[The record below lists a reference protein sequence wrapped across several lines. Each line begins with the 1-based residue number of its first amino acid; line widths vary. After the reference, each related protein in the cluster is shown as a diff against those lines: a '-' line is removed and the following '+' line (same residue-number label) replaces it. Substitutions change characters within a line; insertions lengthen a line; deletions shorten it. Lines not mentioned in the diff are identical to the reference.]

1 MLKLPNPMTRNLR
14 IAHRKVCRV
23 LYRTVLPV
31 LLLLMCGQV
40 NAQTVKAVI
49 NPTGGTSAADGIK
62 VEIYSDGGIKVT
74 RNGLTESYSHTD
86 STTGLRAFF
95 DFKST
100 SHLLDGANLK
110 SPSICYISPVSG
122 TGTSADPY
130 KVHIIGT
137 IQDKY
142 YGGAG
147 QTGTVTCIVSYIQ
160 NSNYFFMD
168 FIMHM
173 PNTSFGTSALFYLSE
188 QSLMGAAS
196 GADPDEVSQCG
207 YGFVSADGKSVGILR
222 DVACSGAPEAPRSH
236 VYRTYN
242 QFDSWEASIP
252 DNRFYVND
260 NGYFPG
266 NVVATGVDGRG
277 RSLAVMRSLG
287 AIYSD
292 AYSPDPPNIKT
303 FRILSGYGTTAT
315 EFDGLTTVK
324 DSFPVTGF
332 SATPIKVQ
340 FTSAAL
346 SGNEGNTADGEQVA
360 QGLTLNVSGGKL
372 GAPTYVLVQY
382 DPTATFAHPAAV
394 NTDFKLVQEAVLVP
408 AGDYT
413 TAKNVAITNLHVI
426 GNDQLQ
432 YSRSLHLK
440 LVATCASLIN
450 INGTSECDY
459 TIVDDEPRTMVLS
472 MDSTQILE
480 GNTTKARVKLSSGV
494 TCPEDINITFSR
506 LATSTAGDTDFVTP
520 ASILIPANASG
531 SADFIIQAK
540 SDKALEN
547 TEKLTLKFQG
557 TILGITV
564 TGQSDLLIQDSTYY
578 NAAYAQIQGDFS
590 PTASRPIPEGYTG
603 NLMLHL
609 PTGVTTEVP
618 ITIQSITEDNA
629 STADDG
635 IDYSLDIFGGTVYS
649 IPAGSTSVLVPF
661 SALADKLI
669 EGPTPEFVRLAVIS
683 LDNVGTKRSY
693 PYTGADIPITDMDY
707 STGMKVV
714 IAPTTI
720 KEGDAGATITV
731 ALPGGIATSYP
742 IAVALSRGLGSKAQ
756 MSDLTNASY
765 LPTSVTIGLNKKS
778 VNVATK
784 LLAKVDNILENDE
797 ILYIVTKPTG
807 FTTDS
812 SIITIVDSTGLI
824 PGNKDMNLQLVT
836 STLSEGAS
844 SDIKISLV
852 NPAITAEDPIVVMLT
867 PDAASVASGTDFNP
881 AASVTLPALTNS
893 YTATSALTA
902 VTDNILE
909 ADEAFTLLGTST
921 SISGLNIPSFGGLI
935 QDITGTNPANK
946 IITITPS
953 VTAMDEGG
961 TGYGFTFSLPAG
973 ITTEVPI
980 VITPALM
987 AASTASSA
995 DYTLDSTTLTLDKT
1009 NNHSTWSGV
1018 TITDD
1023 NTNEGDETL
1032 ILGGSAAST
1041 AITGLQVN
1049 QAATVTIKDKAV
1061 VVGNLI
1067 ITSDTTTITEG
1078 GAGANITIK
1087 LPGGATTSTPIS
1099 ITASRGL
1106 SSQAT
1111 SGYTGLPQ
1119 TVSLV
1124 GSSIVLSP
1132 VSASADNIV
1141 GDDETL
1147 VVYIDAA
1154 GYPKDSVVLQIK
1166 DATAAS
1172 KRKITFTAQPTSQ
1185 GTHVLEGNT
1194 YTVRASFPAGVLPY
1208 KAVSL
1213 SVGASVNSTAASTD
1227 YTGVPTVVTIDP
1239 TTGYQDFTLTAST
1252 DNILESTE
1260 LLRII
1265 GTVTNMSG
1273 VTTDSLDVFID
1284 DSTILN
1290 TTKAKLKITFDST
1303 SIHKGSFTRVTVG
1316 YADPTVT
1323 STQSLSINVAP
1334 DASSTADITN
1344 YSGIPTVVTL
1354 PKDSNFVT
1362 FFLNVPD
1369 NFKIEGTTI
1378 LQFAASATGYTVATV
1393 PPLYILDKTAAAIKL
1408 IKISDAGEPSTNG
1421 AFAVKLPAASV
1432 TDVTV
1437 TLSATYGSTNIQAIP
1452 TSVVIPAGT
1461 DSLMV
1466 PVYIQDD
1473 NIIQGDNTLSVILTK
1488 AMTGMTFLV
1497 VDATPVLINVTDDE
1511 SLATGPKSVARQILI
1526 EKTTDATQP
1535 NIEGGFMVRFS
1546 DTTLVAA
1553 KDVSVNYNIGGTATA
1568 GTDYVGISGNVIIPA
1583 GSYGALIKIV
1593 PSGITSAGANQTVQ
1607 LQLKNASSSI
1617 PAVVWGFVAIP
1628 QATVTIYN
1636 NNIDTPQVNIF
1647 AATSAITEGDDVQ
1660 FIVRTTKTTKT
1671 DMPITIVVT
1680 NDIYRTLTLSGG
1692 VVKGDTLIVTMLA
1705 GQKEKYITVHVD
1717 DNDVNDDDGFLQVS
1731 AKPYVP
1737 GSGTPAY
1744 TLGLASDLKNTVT
1757 DNDSLRISFTSSR
1770 YTAKVA
1776 FDTVGQPLPFTLRL
1790 NRTSSRIVTVYYEFF
1805 TPAAGELPART
1816 SAAEGGKDYDN
1827 TVTPLLILPAQ
1838 ASAEIQVLVN
1848 GVERD
1853 KMFGMRLLR
1862 ATVATNQHTPTIDS
1876 IVSASGIIEI
1886 CTDCDVDGDGV
1897 PDYIERFITDGRWK
1911 DDNNGNIRV
1920 HPALSPN
1927 NDGLGND
1934 AMYIENIDKYPDN
1947 DVTVFNRWGG
1957 TVFTTKGYNNFTNN
1971 FNGKANTGSGKNQDV
1986 LDGSYFFIIHYTDG
2000 SGKKIRYTG
2009 YLVIKR

>member
-1 MLKLPNPMTRNLR
+1 MLKLPQPMTRNPHIAQRRVSR
-14 IAHRKVCRV
+14 I
-23 LYRTVLPV
+23 LYRIVLPV

-49 NPTGGTSAADGIK
+49 NPTGGTNTADGIK

-74 RNGLTESYSHTD
+74 RNGLTESYSHAD

-100 SHLLDGANLK
+100 SHLLDAANLK

-130 KVHIIGT
+130 QVHIIGT

-168 FIMHM
+168 FVMHM

-196 GADPDEVSQCG
+196 SADPDEVSKCG

-222 DVACSGAPEAPRSH
+222 DVACAGAAEAPRSH
-236 VYRTYN
+236 VYRTFN

-252 DNRFYVND
+252 ENRFYVTD
-260 NGYFPG
+260 NGYFPS
-266 NVVATGVDGRG
+266 NTVATSVDGRG
-277 RSLAVMRSLG
+277 RSLGVMRSLG

-303 FRILSGYGTTAT
+303 FRILSGYGTTET
-315 EFDGLTTVK
+315 EFDGIAAVK
-324 DSFPVTGF
+324 DSFPMTGF

-340 FTSAAL
+340 FTSASL

-372 GAPTYVLVQY
+372 GAPTYVLIQH
-382 DPTATFAHPAAV
+382 DPTATFAHPAAI
-394 NTDFKLVQEAVLVP
+394 NTDFKLTQEAFLVP

-413 TAKNVAITNLHVI
+413 TPKNVTIPNLHVI

-459 TIVDDEPRTMVLS
+459 TIIDDEPRTMVLNT
-472 MDSTQILE
+472 DSTQILE
-480 GNTTKARVKLSSGV
+480 GNTTKARLKLSSGV
-494 TCPEDINITFSR
+494 TCPEDITVTFSR
-506 LATSTAGDTDFVTP
+506 LATSTAGDTDFIVPT
-520 ASILIPANASG
+520 SVVIPANASG
-531 SADFIIQAK
+531 SSDFIIQAK
-540 SDKALEN
+540 SDMVLEN

-578 NAAYAQIQGDFS
+578 NPAYAQIQGDFS
-590 PTASRPIPEGYTG
+590 PAATRPIPEGYTG

-609 PTGVTTEVP
+609 PAGVTTEVP
-618 ITIQSITEDNA
+618 ISIKSIDEDDV

-635 IDYSLDIFGGTVYS
+635 IDYSLDIFSGVNYS

-669 EGPTPEFVRLAVIS
+669 EGPTPEFVRLNIIS

-707 STGMKVV
+707 NTSMKVV

-731 ALPGGIATSYP
+731 SLPGGIATSYP
-742 IAVALSRGLGSKAQ
+742 IPVALSRGLSSKATTA
-756 MSDLTNASY
+756 DLTNPAY
-765 LPTSVTIGLNKKS
+765 LPTTVTIGLNKKS
-778 VNVATK
+778 VSIVAK
-784 LLAKVDNILENDE
+784 LQAKNDNILESDE

-807 FTTDS
+807 FAIDS
-812 SIITIVDSTGLI
+812 SVITIVDSTGLI
-824 PGNKDMNLQLVT
+824 PGNKDMNVQLVT
-836 STLSEGAS
+836 STLKEGNS

-852 NPAITAEDPIVVMLT
+852 NPALVAEDPIVVTLT
-867 PDAASVASGTDFNP
+867 PDAASVASSSDFSP
-881 AASVTLPALTNS
+881 TASVTLPALTNS
-893 YTATSALTA
+893 YTATAGLTA
-902 VTDNILE
+902 ATDNILE
-909 ADEAFTLLGTST
+909 GDEAFTLLGSST
-921 SISGLNIPSFGGLI
+921 TISGLNIPSFGGLI
-935 QDITGTNPANK
+935 QDATGDNPANK
-946 IITITPS
+946 VITITPS
-953 VTAMDEGG
+953 LIAMDEGG
-961 TGYGFTFSLPAG
+961 TGYSFTFSLPAG

-980 VITPALM
+980 VITPTLM
-987 AASTASSA
+987 VASTASSA
-995 DYTLDSTTLTLDKT
+995 DYTLDSTTITLDKT
-1009 NNHSTWSGV
+1009 HNHSSTSGV
-1018 TITDD
+1018 AITDD

-1032 ILGGSAAST
+1032 ILGGNAASSV
-1041 AITGLQVN
+1041 ITGLQVN
-1049 QAATVTIKDKAV
+1049 QAPTVTIKDKAV
-1061 VVGNLI
+1061 AVGNLVITTNTNTI
-1067 ITSDTTTITEG
+1067 IEG
-1078 GAGANITIK
+1078 GAGANISIK
-1087 LPGGATTSTPIS
+1087 LPGGATTSVPIA
-1099 ITASRGL
+1099 ITAKRGL
-1106 SSQAT
+1106 SSEAT
-1111 SGYTGLPQ
+1111 TGYTGLPQ
-1119 TVSLV
+1119 TVALV
-1124 GSSIVLSP
+1124 GSSILLSP

-1147 VVYIDAA
+1147 VVYIDAT
-1154 GYPKDSVVLQIK
+1154 GYPKDSVILQIK

-1172 KRKITFTAQPTSQ
+1172 SRKITFTPQPATQ
-1185 GTHVLEGNT
+1185 GSHVLEGNI
-1194 YTVRASFPAGVLPY
+1194 YTVRASFPAGILPN

-1213 SVGASVNSTAASTD
+1213 SVAASVNSTASSTD
-1227 YTGVPTVVTIDP
+1227 YIGVPAVVTIDP
-1239 TTGYQDFTLTAST
+1239 AKGYQDFNITAT
-1252 DNILESTE
+1252 ADNILELAE
-1260 LLRII
+1260 LLRVT

-1273 VTTDSLDVFID
+1273 VTVDSLDVFID
-1284 DSTILN
+1284 DATSLDP
-1290 TTKAKLKITFDST
+1290 TKAKLKITFDSA

-1316 YADPTVT
+1316 YANAAIT
-1323 STQSLSINVAP
+1323 STQNLSISVTP
-1334 DASSTADITN
+1334 DPSSTADITN
-1344 YSGIPTVVTL
+1344 YNGLPVVVTL
-1354 PKDSNFVT
+1354 PKDSNYVT

-1369 NFKIEGTTI
+1369 NFKIEGTTL
-1378 LQFAASATGYTVATV
+1378 LQFAASAIGYTVATV
-1393 PPLYILDKTAAAIKL
+1393 PPLYILDKNGAAIRL
-1408 IKISDAGEPSTNG
+1408 IKVANAGEPSTNG
-1421 AFAVKLPAASV
+1421 AFAVKLPAMSP
-1432 TDVTV
+1432 TDIVV
-1437 TLSATYGSTNIQAIP
+1437 SLSTLYNSTNIQPIP
-1452 TSVVIPAGT
+1452 TSVVVPAGT
-1461 DSLMV
+1461 DSLVV
-1466 PVYIQDD
+1466 PVDILDD
-1473 NIIQGDNTLSVILTK
+1473 QIIQGDQILSVTLTK
-1488 AMTGMTFLV
+1488 AMAGMTFLL
-1497 VDATPVLINVTDDE
+1497 VDATPALIGVTDDE
-1511 SLATGPKSVARQILI
+1511 SLATGPKATARQILI
-1526 EKTTDATQP
+1526 EKVADATQP
-1535 NIEGGFMVRFS
+1535 GIEGGFMVRFS
-1546 DTTLVAA
+1546 DTTVVAA

-1593 PSGITSAGANQTVQ
+1593 PSGMISAGANQTVQ

-1617 PAVVWGFVAIP
+1617 PSVVWNFVAIP

-1636 NNIDTPQVNIF
+1636 NNIDTPQVNVF
-1647 AATSAITEGDDVQ
+1647 AATSNIMEGDGVD
-1660 FIVRTTKTTKT
+1660 FIIRTTKTTKV

-1680 NDIYRTLTLSGG
+1680 NDAFRTLTLSGG
-1692 VVKGDTLIVTMLA
+1692 TVKGDTIILTMAA
-1705 GQKEKYITVHVD
+1705 GQKEKNITVKVN
-1717 DNDVNDDDGFLQVS
+1717 DNDVSDDDGWILVS
-1731 AKPYVP
+1731 AKPYIP

-1757 DNDSLRISFTSSR
+1757 DNDSLKISYEFGR

-1776 FDTVGQPLPFTLRL
+1776 FDTINQPLPFTLTM
-1790 NRTSSRIVTVYYEFF
+1790 NRTSSRIVTVYYEFY

-1816 SAAEGGKDYDN
+1816 IVAVGGKDYDN
-1827 TVTPLLILPAQ
+1827 TVTPLLILPGE
-1838 ASAEIQVLVN
+1838 ASAAIPVLVN
-1848 GVERD
+1848 GVEKD

-1862 ATVATNQHTPTIDS
+1862 ATVSTNQHTPTIDP

-1911 DDNNGNIRV
+1911 DDNNGNVRV

-1957 TVFTTKGYNNFTNN
+1957 TVFTTKGYSNTSNN
-1971 FNGKANTGSGKNQDV
+1971 FNGKANTGGGKNQEV

-2000 SGKKIRYTG
+2000 NGKKIRYTG